1 MSILLFPPA
10 RDCTDGGKRRI
21 DVHSRQVVGDGVER
35 AADMAN
41 KKIERL
47 HVHAPADDLGNLAG
61 FDPHQVVVV
70 SLEDELFTPK
80 KVIIT
85 LDTVIASKAFLLD
98 S

>member
-1 MSILLFPPA
+1 
-10 RDCTDGGKRRI
+10 
-21 DVHSRQVVGDGVER
+21 
-35 AADMAN
+35 MAN
-41 KKIERL
+41 EKVERL
-47 HVHAPADDLGNLAG
+47 HIHAPSDDLGNLAG

-85 LDTVIASKAFLLD
+85 LDAVIASKAFLLD